1 MVGAM
6 ALATKDVRSY
16 HVNVGIPAKSV
27 RVKPNAPPE
36 AYVTERVGGRHPG
49 SRLADRGHSRSSA
62 PGRRTGTRSFPVRSR
77 RRSVALEQD
86 RRQLALQLDR
96 RINEIFSLQELSYV
110 LAESLQLERVAEQVV
125 RYTMRFLQAD
135 GAIVI
140 LAAEDG
146 SSLMV
151 AGAEGSLSA
160 LNGQRLAAG

>member
-1 MVGAM
+1 
-6 ALATKDVRSY
+6 
-16 HVNVGIPAKSV
+16 
-27 RVKPNAPPE
+27 
-36 AYVTERVGGRHPG
+36 
-49 SRLADRGHSRSSA
+49 
-62 PGRRTGTRSFPVRSR
+62 
-77 RRSVALEQD
+77 LEQD

-160 LNGQRLAAG
+160 LNGQRLAADDATLVMRALQNERIEVEQDVSGEGVLLIGDARAQIAAAAPLRAHGFAMGALAVAGHRSVDPRRATQRRTASTLSS

>member
-1 MVGAM
+1 
-6 ALATKDVRSY
+6 
-16 HVNVGIPAKSV
+16 
-27 RVKPNAPPE
+27 
-36 AYVTERVGGRHPG
+36 
-49 SRLADRGHSRSSA
+49 
-62 PGRRTGTRSFPVRSR
+62 
-77 RRSVALEQD
+77 VALEKD

-140 LAAEDG
+140 LASEDG

-160 LNGQRLAAG
+160 LSGQRLAADDATLVMRALQNERIEVEQPGGRAGQQEQHQCDRAADDG

>member
-1 MVGAM
+1 M
-6 ALATKDVRSY
+6 ALEK
-16 HVNVGIPAKSV
+16 
-27 RVKPNAPPE
+27 
-36 AYVTERVGGRHPG
+36 
-49 SRLADRGHSRSSA
+49 
-62 PGRRTGTRSFPVRSR
+62 
-77 RRSVALEQD
+77 D

-140 LAAEDG
+140 LASEDG

-151 AGAEGSLSA
+151 AGAEGS
-160 LNGQRLAAG
+160 